1 MTLSRTYRPLVL
13 TVFVVTSAVFPRIW
27 AIVVKLTPSVDTRRS
42 KSWVSQPANS
52 PPAPAC
58 RMVIEWMVLVEPR
71 STWRNLVAS
80 SEHHLS
86 LVPPVTLPLTALSG
100 VSVLLHAVEPV
111 AGRFNARLLDG
122 GGGGPPPASY
132 SGRRAGVPVA
142 HDGGGAPS
150 RKSSAPPELAAGAG
164 WAGRP

>member
-1 MTLSRTYRPLVL
+1 MSRTYRPLVL

-111 AGRFNARLLDG
+111 AGRFSARLLPG
-122 GGGGPPPASY
+122 GGVVPPY
-132 SGRRAGVPVA
+132 T
-142 HDGGGAPS
+142 
-150 RKSSAPPELAAGAG
+150 SSS
-164 WAGRP
+164 